1 MRRAA
6 RYGAYALA
14 GLVVLV
20 LAAAF
25 ALPRILDRPRMA
37 AQIQAKLSSALQG
50 DVRWK
55 EFRVRILPAP
65 HGTLSGLEVKT
76 AGATL
81 TADEVTVA
89 LRLWPLFRGSAEITS
104 LRLARPALHLTVV
117 PASAVPE
124 EAQLAP
130 AQDPLQ
136 IYRSVMSA
144 LVGALREFAPD
155 TVVEIE
161 NADVAVRVEDLP
173 PIEISNLAL
182 QARTGHEGVELNAT
196 AASRYWTT
204 MKLAGR
210 IQYADLSSTAE
221 LHLARIQGQAWLDW
235 LLKGSGFAAALPEV
249 DLSVRFRG
257 DAAKALELDLDGT
270 ARTLTLTRD
279 TQRLAAAPIVLKAK
293 LVADA
298 SGATVDVSK
307 LGVGATSV
315 GGGTLSY
322 ARKDKAIAGDIGY
335 RLDVP
340 QALGYAQQFAPEALA
355 RVESLN
361 GALQGRVRLALRG
374 DEWRV
379 GVSVEKSDA
388 ALQVKELPGPIRLT
402 RIAAVEL
409 DSRNVRAE
417 RVAVSLPVGE
427 VLVSK
432 ARYALKD
439 GAAAANAEF
448 DLDLAQMLALVR
460 GVLPEANRAALDIV
474 ESASGRLRG
483 SANAE
488 LSGKAWTAGLEIS
501 QSDAQA
507 KLKPLPAP
515 VALTGAALRATPK
528 TVTIERAAVK
538 LLDASATAAATISE
552 FSDPRIRAS
561 VSQATIGPKAM
572 AWIWQAAQI
581 APNLEPK
588 APIRITVPQFGWGP
602 KSALEL
608 RAEARFDSGPAA
620 SVELAWSPDAL
631 DVRRATIKDKVS
643 DVSLAVR
650 SKGGVL
656 EGSYSGTLDSRTI
669 AGMLKSAAAPAGAVS
684 GSLRF
689 LVDRGDR
696 SRSMVEGELKGEAVD
711 LSWLAGAPAS
721 LERLEVSADGGVL
734 RIGEASVNWAGQRA
748 TLRGEVKRGANGP
761 VVNATVESAGVLVDA
776 LLPKQTAAKPPAKEE
791 KPAASIWPLPLTGK
805 IAVRTKFV
813 QYANYKVQPLTLNI
827 LLEEERAT
835 LDVQEAFLCGFA
847 LPLTLEATP
856 KGFSAAAQVAAQK
869 QKVEDAARCLTGER
883 VALSGVMDLRVD
895 VRTEGKPADLLRNLK
910 GTISADVRD
919 GKVMKF
925 ALIGNILS
933 MKNVVAM
940 LGQGGP
946 KITAEGFPFRRLS
959 AAGRFDKGRFLLDQG
974 VFHSN
979 AVGLGASGWI
989 SLSDY
994 QSRLTV
1000 LVAPLALLNE
1010 AVGMVPILGYVVG
1023 GALTSLPVAVSG
1035 DIRDPLVVPLGP
1047 SAITSELKG
1056 IFDRTLSLP
1065 SKLAPG
1071 EAKP

>member
-1 MRRAA
+1 
-6 RYGAYALA
+6 
-14 GLVVLV
+14 
-20 LAAAF
+20 
-25 ALPRILDRPRMA
+25 MA

-182 QARTGHEGVELNAT
+182 QARTGHEGVDLNAT

-279 TQRLAAAPIVLKAK
+279 TQRLAAAPIMLKAK

-298 SGATVDVSK
+298 SGASVDVSK

-335 RLDVP
+335 RLDLP

-439 GAAAANAEF
+439 GAAAANVEF
-448 DLDLAQMLALVR
+448 DLDLAQTLALVR

-483 SANAE
+483 GANAE

-588 APIRITVPQFGWGP
+588 APIRITVPEFGWGP

-650 SKGGVL
+650 SKGAVL

-669 AGMLKSAAAPAGAVS
+669 AGMLKSAAAPARV
-684 GSLRF
+684 
-689 LVDRGDR
+689 
-696 SRSMVEGELKGEAVD
+696 
-711 LSWLAGAPAS
+711 
-721 LERLEVSADGGVL
+721 ERLEVSADGGVL

-761 VVNATVESAGVLVDA
+761 VVNATIESPGVLVDA

-827 LLEEERAT
+827 LLEQERAT

-869 QKVEDAARCLTGER
+869 QKVEDAARCLTGEG

-895 VRTEGKPADLLRNLK
+895 VRTEGKPAELLRNLK